1 MTRRSNR
8 RTRIGEQF
16 APRPN
21 KHELGKQKRTSC
33 IRVSIAL
40 EACDKIL
47 ANVMA
52 GSLSEE
58 EAAAIIIANSAIEK
72 AVIKLIIN
80 DIFTRT
86 ESSPS

>member
-1 MTRRSNR
+1 
-8 RTRIGEQF
+8 
-16 APRPN
+16 
-21 KHELGKQKRTSC
+21 
-33 IRVSIAL
+33 VSIAL

-80 DIFTRT
+80 DIITRT